1 MLVKVGETSL
11 RLIQLLGLTCAP
23 GTPIFMGPSN
33 IEHMKNKHPDDFNTY
48 HDQIPSILS
57 SPDYV
62 RKSSDGSIE
71 YVKEFRYN
79 SEYVKVAVRMS
90 GGYTW
95 YLRTMYVLNTNRV
108 NNYIQKGTLL
118 KY

>member
-1 MLVKVGETSL
+1 MLVKVGEISL

-79 SEYVKVAVRMS
+79 SEYVKEMCIRDRAHSMH
-90 GGYTW
+90 
-95 YLRTMYVLNTNRV
+95 RTISSAQT
-108 NNYIQKGTLL
+108 K
-118 KY
+118 